1 MAETDDVQSEDCK
14 GCKLRDDRIALLE
27 NLVALH
33 QSEPK
38 RRSTVEVQSDM
49 MVAQAN
55 ELAQQQKELDEVEPD
70 VD

>member
-1 MAETDDVQSEDCK
+1 MAASKKKQPNVCE
-14 GCKLRDDRIALLE
+14 GCKLRDERILVLE

-55 ELAQQQKELDEVEPD
+55 DLAQKQKKLDEVKSD
-70 VD
+70 VA